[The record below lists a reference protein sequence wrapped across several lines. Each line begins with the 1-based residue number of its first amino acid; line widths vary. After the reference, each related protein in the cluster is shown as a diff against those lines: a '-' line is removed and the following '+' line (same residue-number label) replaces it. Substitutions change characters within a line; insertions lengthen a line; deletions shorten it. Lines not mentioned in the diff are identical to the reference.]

1 MKDILQDIIA
11 HTSSLGFIE
20 LIKVTGSDKETT
32 INAIAEDRSVIIS
45 GEFKTPHPEFIG
57 VIGMPNL
64 GKLKTILS
72 FEEYD
77 DTSIINVTKVDKGD
91 GAQTPVA
98 IHFETKDSSF
108 VNDYRFMAKAIIE
121 EKFKS
126 VTYKG
131 SGWDIDFEPSVA
143 SILRLKKQASA
154 NSEENN
160 FRTAVDG
167 TDLKVHF
174 GDPSTHSGN
183 FVFQSNVTG
192 KISSKWQWPVQQV
205 LSILSLAGDKTMKIS
220 DQGAMQIT
228 VDSGLA
234 TYTYL
239 LPGQVK

>member
-20 LIKVTGSDKETT
+20 LIKVTGSDTETT
-32 INAIAEDRSVIIS
+32 INAIAEDRSVIVS
-45 GEFKTPHPEFIG
+45 GGFKNPHPEFMG

-64 GKLKTILS
+64 NKLKTILG

-77 DTSIINVTKVDKGD
+77 DTSIINVTKADRD
-91 GAQTPVA
+91 GVQSPVA
-98 IHFETKDSSF
+98 IHFETKDGTF
-108 VNDYRFMAKAIIE
+108 INDYRFMAKAVIE
-121 EKFKS
+121 EKIKS

-131 SGWDIDFEPSVA
+131 SGWDIDFEPSIA

-154 NSEENN
+154 NSEEKN
-160 FRTAVDG
+160 FRTAIDG
-167 TDLKVHF
+167 TDLRIHF

-183 FVFQSNVTG
+183 FVFQSDVSG

-205 LSILSLAGDKTMKIS
+205 LSILSLAGDKTMQIS

-234 TYTYL
+234 NYNYL
-239 LPGQVK
+239 FPGQTK